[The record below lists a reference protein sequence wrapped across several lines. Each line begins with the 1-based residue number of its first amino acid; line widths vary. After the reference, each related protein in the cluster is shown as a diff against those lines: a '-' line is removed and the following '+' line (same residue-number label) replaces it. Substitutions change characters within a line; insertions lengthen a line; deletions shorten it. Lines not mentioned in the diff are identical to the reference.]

1 MGNLGAILLEAD
13 LPATGDEGFERLCR
27 EMRPRALK
35 FAFGMVPDHGRA
47 EELLQEALLRLHSA
61 RGKYAETA
69 DDVRRYLFRILANLC
84 LDDLRR
90 GRVGGEVLR
99 AARPLARA
107 RLERQQREPAEELR
121 RRERLVA
128 VEHAVQQ
135 LPGAERAALLLR
147 EIEGLSYAQIA
158 QSLGTSVSDVN
169 NLIHRARGRFAE
181 LMRPWMEA

>member
-35 FAFGMVPDHGRA
+35 FAFGMVPDHGR
-47 EELLQEALLRLHSA
+47 
-61 RGKYAETA
+61 
-69 DDVRRYLFRILANLC
+69 
-84 LDDLRR
+84 
-90 GRVGGEVLR
+90 
-99 AARPLARA
+99 
-107 RLERQQREPAEELR
+107 AEELR